1 MAEQDLYTHPDYY
14 ANYDY
19 WRTVKDL
26 YDGNQGV
33 LTTGKYLWYHE
44 LEGAVDSQGASAPI
58 INPNDAMKLR
68 VRREQRTQYYN
79 VIKPIVS
86 RYTSIFFLTPPTLD
100 DKTTKLL
107 EGQERD
113 VTGTGQ
119 SLNTFLK
126 DEVLFNLI
134 MYGRAFV
141 VTNAPSDEVKN
152 QTEEKTKRK
161 PRFESLSPLD
171 VKDWQVETEGE
182 NKGKLKFIRWE
193 YSLIPPRNNP
203 LEAPTIVQRSKT
215 MELQGTNFI
224 TTTYELKEK
233 EVVEK
238 GKKETRMI
246 WEQIQ
251 QVVLTGWTA
260 LPVQAV
266 LNNESW
272 IKDLCGEALKLHNL
286 ISSRDNIL
294 YYQAYQRLWASGI
307 TNEEQRKAVTEYTMF
322 FVPEGSTVGAVE
334 PVNTASIESA
344 IERTVMNIFR
354 MAYGVTRMLPATS
367 EANES
372 AETKQEDRKALET
385 LILSEIETIEN
396 LANATLKDWA
406 TFKGENNFKADV
418 NFSRDLSTFDIQTEV
433 TLYQALR
440 DEIMKVPT
448 WRKETLKRFAETQN
462 LNDLKKVKEE
472 IDALPA
478 PTNGITQDGLSVR
491 DALTKRLNVNG
502 NAAAAGNQ
510 AQA

>member
-1 MAEQDLYTHPDYY
+1 MTDLYTHPDYY
-14 ANYDY
+14 ANYEY
-19 WRTVKDL
+19 WQTVKDL
-26 YDGNQGV
+26 HEGNHGV
-33 LTTGKYLWYHE
+33 LTTAKYLWYHE

-58 INPNDAMKLR
+58 INIDDAMKLR

-100 DKTTKLL
+100 ETTTKLL

-126 DEVLFNLI
+126 NEVLFNLI

-141 VTNAPSDEVKN
+141 VTNAPSDEVRN
-152 QTEEKTKRK
+152 QTEEKAKRK
-161 PRFESLSPLD
+161 PRFESLCPLD
-171 VKDWQVETEGE
+171 VKDWQVETKGE
-182 NKGKLKFIRWE
+182 NKGKLTFIRWE

-203 LEAPTIVQRSKT
+203 QEAPTIVQRSKV
-215 MELQGTNFI
+215 MILEGSNFI

-233 EVVEK
+233 EVVNA
-238 GKKETRMI
+238 GKKEKREE
-246 WEQIQ
+246 WEQINS
-251 QVVLTGWTA
+251 VALTGWNS
-260 LPVQAV
+260 LPVQAI
-266 LNNESW
+266 LDGKSW
-272 IKDLCGEALKLHNL
+272 IKELCGEALKLHNL

-307 TNEEQRKAVTEYTMF
+307 TNEEQRKAVSEYTMF
-322 FVPEGSTVGAVE
+322 FVPEGSSVGAVE

-344 IERTVMNIFR
+344 IEKTVMNIFR
-354 MAYGVTRMLPATS
+354 MAYGVTRMLPGSS

-372 AETKQEDRKALET
+372 ANSKQEDRKALET
-385 LILSEIETIEN
+385 LILSEIETVEN
-396 LANATLKDWA
+396 LANAILKDWA
-406 TFKGENNFKADV
+406 LFKGQNNAEAKV
-418 NFSRDLSTFDIQTEV
+418 NFSRDLSTFDIETEV

-448 WRKETLKRFAETQN
+448 WRKEILKRFAETQN
-462 LNDLKKVKEE
+462 LNDIKKVNEE
-472 IDALPA
+472 IDAMPA
-478 PTNGITQDGLSVR
+478 PSNGLNQNGLSVR

-502 NAAAAGNQ
+502 DAKAAGDQ